1 MAEKPKLPRWL
12 KPANRVIM
20 TLNRRGLVL
29 GTEHIL
35 TIPGRK
41 TGKLHSTP
49 VSLLT
54 VDGRRYICT
63 VGDTE
68 WVKNA
73 RAAGWATL
81 SQGSRQERV
90 ALAELPV
97 AERGAI
103 LREFPIQLPQ

>member
-1 MAEKPKLPRWL
+1 MAEKTKITRWL
-12 KPANRVIM
+12 KPANRVIT

-29 GTEHIL
+29 GTQHIL

-41 TGKLHSTP
+41 TGKLYSTP

-54 VDGRRYICT
+54 VDERRYIGT

-73 RAAGWATL
+73 RVAGSATL
-81 SQGSRQERV
+81 SQGARQERV

-103 LREFPIQLPQ
+103 L